1 MTSLNDLNRVLTAHG
16 YAIKKSSLT
25 PRTVQALRKDLTV
38 APVTNPK
45 FQRQAANPAFT
56 VYTESPARFYVP
68 RCWGTERFGQA
79 EANTLGGGT
88 MLRESLKFV
97 GTPYD
102 YQKAIVDQFIEQAG
116 ANGLICVPCGRGK
129 TFMAIWTAMRL
140 GKKFLIVVDKEFLMN
155 QWKGELE
162 SLVPGI
168 RVGILQEN
176 KAETNEVTIV
186 GKLPTVEKLKEL
198 SKVNGV
204 STGVSR
210 DDLITAIQQFNPSL
224 LNPKKIWEEK
234 ELTLS
239 DLKEICKTKGLK
251 QSGKREEL
259 INRISSIDADLVKP
273 RKVFIE
279 KHPTI
284 PELIAVCK
292 SNNIKIATQKEKL
305 ITKLQTVDPSLVKQ
319 EVTQIQ
325 FDCTIAMIQ
334 TLVQREF
341 PQGTFKDFGF
351 TIFDECHHLGA
362 AHFSRALLK
371 VQTNHMLG
379 LSATPIRD
387 DGLTK
392 VFEWFLGKPVY
403 WEKTREPDPQVVV
416 RLEQFSTDNP
426 EYNEIPTDYKGD
438 PILARLL
445 TKIVECPERNQHI
458 AKLIKEI
465 AEDPQRRILVLSER
479 IGHLETL
486 ETLLKPTGLTMSY
499 YVGGM
504 KEEEREAGAREARIL
519 LASYAMASEA
529 MNIKHL
535 NCVIMASPRKKV
547 EQSTGRILRVQKDQR
562 QIHPLIV
569 DIVDSH
575 GMYQGQWRKRAAYYK
590 KCAYRIQIG
599 NQEEAETE
607 ETKEENSEE
616 CLILDD

>member
-1 MTSLNDLNRVLTAHG
+1 MTSLNELNRVLTAHG
-16 YAIKKSSLT
+16 YAIKKTSLT
-25 PRTVQALRKDLTV
+25 PRTVQSLRKDLTV

-45 FQRQAANPAFT
+45 FQRQGTNPAFT
-56 VYTESPARFYVP
+56 VYTESPTRFYIP
-68 RCWGTERFGQA
+68 RCWGNERFGPP
-79 EANTLGGGT
+79 EANALSEGT
-88 MLRESLKFV
+88 PLRNELKFT

-102 YQKAIVDQFIEQAG
+102 YQKAIVDQFIDQAG
-116 ANGLICVPCGRGK
+116 GNGLICVPCGRGK

-162 SLVPGI
+162 ALVPGI
-168 RVGILQEN
+168 RVGILQED
-176 KAETNEVTIV
+176 KCQIGEETLV
-186 GKLPTVEKLKEL
+186 GKPLTIAQLKTICQQKNL
-198 SKVNGV
+198 KVG
-204 STGVSR
+204 GIR
-210 DDLITAIQQFNPSL
+210 DDLVRRLQEANPEFQDRDIQ
-224 LNPKKIWEEK
+224 
-234 ELTLS
+234 
-239 DLKEICKTKGLK
+239 
-251 QSGKREEL
+251 
-259 INRISSIDADLVKP
+259 
-273 RKVFIE
+273 KV
-279 KHPTI
+279 
-284 PELIAVCK
+284 
-292 SNNIKIATQKEKL
+292 S
-305 ITKLQTVDPSLVKQ
+305 
-319 EVTQIQ
+319 

-341 PQGTFKDFGF
+341 AEGTFKGFGF

-371 VQTNHMLG
+371 VQTKHMLG
-379 LSATPIRD
+379 LSATPVRE

-403 WEKTREPDPQVVV
+403 WEKTREPDPQVIV
-416 RLEQFSTDNP
+416 RLEQFSCDNP
-426 EYNEIPTDYKGD
+426 DYNTVPTDYKGE

-445 TKIVECPERNQHI
+445 TKIVECPQRNAHI

-465 AEDPQRRILVLSER
+465 GEDSRRRILVLSER

-486 ETLLKPTGLTMSY
+486 ETLLKPSGLSMSY

-504 KEEEREAGAREARIL
+504 KEDEREAGAREARVL

-590 KCAYRIQIG
+590 RCAYRIQTG
-599 NQEEAETE
+599 DQEEAETSE
-607 ETKEENSEE
+607 QEKQKEEEE
-616 CLILDD
+616 GCLILDD